1 MNNIKYC
8 KVKELAETIK
18 GLQVDTKTNFSVL
31 KSASDLTKNNKN
43 YNRIKLLN
51 YKMIKML
58 AIEKD
63 MKHLEHIQCVEQDLS
78 KKYKDYSIQNE
89 DIVIPVFPNK
99 EQLDIVYIDNVEA
112 DKCVYSDS
120 NLIIRVSINEI
131 KAEYLYIVLNS
142 KSIKDKILKLS
153 SNNSRQAR
161 ITATML
167 ENLDIPIIDI
177 KQQEEIIKTYNNA
190 INQVRQVKSSI
201 EEMLKGGMPYGA
213 K

>member
-1 MNNIKYC
+1 MSNIKYC
-8 KVKELAETIK
+8 KVIELAETIK
-18 GLQVDTKTNFSVL
+18 GLQVETKTNFSVL
-31 KSASDLTKNNKN
+31 KSASDLTETNKN

-58 AIEKD
+58 AVEKD
-63 MKHLEHIQCVEQDLS
+63 MKYLEHIQCVEQDLS
-78 KKYKDYSIQNE
+78 KKYKDYSIQNG

-112 DKCVYSDS
+112 DKCVYNDS
-120 NLIIRVSINEI
+120 NLIIRVSSSEI
-131 KAEYLYIVLNS
+131 KSEYLYIVLNS
-142 KSIKDKILKLS
+142 KSIKNKILKLS
-153 SNNSRQAR
+153 SQNSRQAR

-167 ENLDIPIIDI
+167 EDLDIPIVDI

-190 INQVRQVKSSI
+190 INQVRQVKNSI
-201 EEMLKGGMPYGA
+201 EEMLKWGMPYGT

>member
-1 MNNIKYC
+1 MNNIKFG
-8 KVKELAETIK
+8 KIKELAETIK

-31 KSASDLTKNNKN
+31 KSASDLTETNKN

-78 KKYKDYSIQNE
+78 KKYKDYSIQNG
-89 DIVIPVFPNK
+89 DIVIPVFPSK

-112 DKCVYSDS
+112 DKCVYNDS
-120 NLIIRVSINEI
+120 NLIIRVSRNEI
-131 KAEYLYIVLNS
+131 KPEYLYIVLNS
-142 KSIKDKILKLS
+142 KSIKNKILKLS
-153 SNNSRQAR
+153 SKNSRQAR

-167 ENLDIPIIDI
+167 EDLEIPIVDI

-190 INQVRQVKSSI
+190 INQVRQVKNGI
-201 EEMLKGGMPYGA
+201 EEMLKGGMPYGT

>member
-1 MNNIKYC
+1 MNNIKFG
-8 KVKELAETIK
+8 KIKELAETIK

-31 KSASDLTKNNKN
+31 KSVSDLTETNKN

-63 MKHLEHIQCVEQDLS
+63 MKHLEHVQCVEQDLS
-78 KKYKDYSIQNE
+78 KKYKDYSIQNG
-89 DIVIPVFPNK
+89 DIVIPVFPSK

-112 DKCVYSDS
+112 DKCVYNDS
-120 NLIIRVSINEI
+120 NLIIRASRNEI
-131 KAEYLYIVLNS
+131 KPEYLYIVLNS
-142 KSIKDKILKLS
+142 KSIKDKILKLCS
-153 SNNSRQAR
+153 KNSRQAR

-167 ENLDIPIIDI
+167 EDLEIPIVDI

-190 INQVRQVKSSI
+190 INQVRQVKNGI
-201 EEMLKGGMPYGA
+201 EEMLKGGMPYGT